1 MSPLFQKK
9 VQSKAQTR
17 QISKF
22 CCYFCEFKILR
33 KKGSP
38 KGDVHLRN
46 IMKDT
51 TKKKIIKWFWVLFT
65 TPILLVAALIFSVW
79 MFADIPSFEE
89 LENPQSNLAT
99 QVIAEDG
106 EILTTF
112 HIENRSYVSYE
123 ELSPHLV
130 HAAVATEDS
139 RFYRHSGI
147 DFESLARVLVKTVL
161 GGSSSQGGGSTI
173 TQQLAK
179 TLYPRQDVSSRIP
192 GVSTLKMVWIKLKEW
207 VTAVKLERSYTK
219 DEIMNMYM
227 NQIFFGSNAYGIK
240 AAAQTFF
247 GKSPIDLTVEEA
259 ATLVGMVNKPTR
271 YNPALNPDKSLARRN
286 LVISRMEQNGFL
298 TKEEAD
304 SIQQIPITLSYQIQ
318 DHNAGIG
325 PYFRDMLRRTMNAK
339 EPKRSSYTQYE
350 DYVVDSLLWADDAFY
365 GWLNKNTK
373 SDGTRYDLDRDG
385 LRIYTTI
392 NYKMQKYA
400 EEAVAEH
407 LGQDLQKSFDRHLK
421 WNRNKPFASD
431 IDQKTIDQLMKQ
443 ARRWSDRYRI
453 MKANGASESDIRKSF
468 TEPVRMRLFSWN
480 KKGYIDTVMT
490 PDDSIKY
497 YKGHLRA
504 AFMAIE
510 PHSGF
515 VKAYVGGPNYRY
527 FKYDNVRQ
535 GKRQVGSTIK
545 PFLYTLA
552 MQEGMSPCD
561 RVVNVPQTFLVGDTT
576 WTPKSTDKDEWIGQT
591 VTLKWGLT
599 KSSNNISAYLMKQ
612 YGPEAM
618 VEMMRKMGIGCY
630 LDPVNPLCVGSADI
644 SVYEMVAA
652 YNTFPSKG
660 VYASPI
666 FVTRIEDN
674 LGNVLGEFTNRKKE
688 AISDYTAYLMA
699 NLMQGVV
706 NSGTGV
712 RLRAKYGLKGE
723 IAGKT
728 GTTND
733 QSDGW
738 FIGYTPTLTAGVW
751 VGAEDRQVHFESLS
765 LGGGSNMALPIWG
778 IFMKKVLADGTLGVY
793 ETDQFIAPPGI
804 TLNLNCDG
812 SDTDAAAGGQPSEI
826 EEEENYFE

>member
-1 MSPLFQKK
+1 MTD
-9 VQSKAQTR
+9 A
-17 QISKF
+17 
-22 CCYFCEFKILR
+22 
-33 KKGSP
+33 
-38 KGDVHLRN
+38 
-46 IMKDT
+46 
-51 TKKKIIKWFWVLFT
+51 TKKKIVKWFWIIFT
-65 TPILLVAALIFSVW
+65 VPIVSLMLMLLLVW
-79 MFADIPSFEE
+79 CFADIPSFEE
-89 LENPQSNLAT
+89 LESPDSKLAT

-123 ELSPHLV
+123 ELSEHLV
-130 HAAVATEDS
+130 HAAVATEDV

-147 DFESLARVLVKTVL
+147 DFKSLGRVVFKTLL
-161 GGSSSQGGGSTI
+161 GGDSSQGGGSTI

-179 TLYPRQDVSSRIP
+179 TLYPREDVSSRIP
-192 GVSTLKMVWIKLKEW
+192 GMSKLKMVWIKLKEW
-207 VTAVKLERSYTK
+207 ITAVKLERNYTK
-219 DEIMNMYM
+219 DEIMTMYM
-227 NQIFFGSNAYGIK
+227 NAIFFGSNAYGVK
-240 AAAQTFF
+240 SASQTFF
-247 GKSPIDLTVEEA
+247 AKNPSELNVQES

-271 YNPALNPDKSLARRN
+271 YNPALNPDKSLLRRN
-286 LVISRMEQNGFL
+286 FVISQMEKAGFI
-298 TKEEAD
+298 TEQERD
-304 SIQQIPITLSYQIQ
+304 SIQQLPILLSYQIQ
-318 DHNAGIG
+318 DHNAGLA

-339 EPKRSSYTQYE
+339 EPKRSSYAQYE
-350 DYVVDSLLWADDAFY
+350 DYVVDSLQWADDGLY
-365 GWLNKNTK
+365 GWLNKNLK
-373 SDGTRYDLDRDG
+373 ADGTRYDLDKDG

-407 LGQDLQKSFDRHLK
+407 LGKDLQKSFWRDLRYK
-421 WNRNKPFASD
+421 TNKPFSND
-431 IDQKTIDQLMKQ
+431 IPKETVDQLMKQ
-443 ARRWSDRYRI
+443 ARRWSDRYRM
-453 MKANGASESDIRKSF
+453 MKNSGASEQEIRKSF
-468 TEPVRMRLFSWN
+468 SQPVQMRVFSWN
-480 KKGYIDTVMT
+480 GKGYIDTLMT
-490 PDDSIKY
+490 PDDSIRY
-497 YKGHLRA
+497 YKSHLRA

-510 PHSGF
+510 PHTGHI
-515 VKAYVGGPNYRY
+515 KAYVGGPNYRY

-552 MQEGMSPCD
+552 MQEGMTPCD
-561 RVVNVPQTFLVGDTT
+561 KVVNVPQTFIVGDDT

-612 YGPEAM
+612 YGPQAM
-618 VEMMRKMGIGCY
+618 VQMMRKMGVGSY
-630 LDPVNPLCVGSADI
+630 LDPVYPLCVGSADLN
-644 SVYEMVAA
+644 VYEMVAA
-652 YNTFPSKG
+652 YNTFPSQG
-660 VYASPI
+660 VFVTPI

-674 LGNVLGEFTNRKKE
+674 MGNVIGEFTNRKKE

-712 RLRAKYGLKGE
+712 RLRSKYGLKGE

-778 IFMKKVLADGTLGVY
+778 LFMKKVRSDGTLGVD
-793 ETDQFIAPPGI
+793 ETDRFIAPAGI
-804 TLNLNCDG
+804 SLNLDCDG
-812 SDTDAAAGGQPSEI
+812 SDADAAVKAEN
-826 EEEENYFE
+826 EEDFFFE

>member
-1 MSPLFQKK
+1 MTD
-9 VQSKAQTR
+9 AT
-17 QISKF
+17 
-22 CCYFCEFKILR
+22 R
-33 KKGSP
+33 KKI
-38 KGDVHLRN
+38 V
-46 IMKDT
+46 
-51 TKKKIIKWFWVLFT
+51 KWFWILFT
-65 TPILLVAALIFSVW
+65 APVLMVAGLIGLVWA
-79 MFADIPSFEE
+79 FADIPSFEE
-89 LENPQSNLAT
+89 LENPDSKLAT

-112 HIENRSYVSYE
+112 HIENRSFVTYD
-123 ELSPHLV
+123 ELSENLV
-130 HAAVATEDS
+130 NAAVATEDV
-139 RFYRHSGI
+139 RFYNHSGI
-147 DFESLARVLVKTVL
+147 DFKSLGRVMFKTLL
-161 GGSSSQGGGSTI
+161 GGDSSQGGGSTI

-179 TLYPRQDVSSRIP
+179 TLYPREDVSSRIP
-192 GVSTLKMVWIKLKEW
+192 GVSIIKMVWIKLKEW

-227 NQIFFGSNAYGIK
+227 NAIFFGSNAYGIK

-247 GKSPIDLTVEEA
+247 SKVPADLTVEEA

-271 YNPALNPDKSLARRN
+271 YNPALNPDKSLVRRN
-286 LVISRMEQNGFL
+286 FVISQMAKAGFIE
-298 TKEEAD
+298 KEEAD
-304 SIQQIPITLSYQIQ
+304 SIQQIPITLSYQVQ
-318 DHNAGIG
+318 DHNAGLG

-339 EPKRSSYTQYE
+339 QPKRSSYAQYE
-350 DYVVDSLLWADDAFY
+350 DYVVDSLQWADNPFY

-373 SDGTRYDLDRDG
+373 TDGSKYNLDKDG

-407 LGQDLQKSFDRHLK
+407 LGQDLQKSFWRDLRWK
-421 WNRNKPFASD
+421 KNKPFSND
-431 IDQKTIDQLMKQ
+431 IDSKTIDQLMKQ

-453 MKANGASESDIRKSF
+453 MKAGGASDAQIRKSF
-468 TEPVRMRLFSWN
+468 TEPVKMRVFSWD

-490 PDDSIKY
+490 PDDSIRY
-497 YKGHLRA
+497 YKSHLRA

-510 PHSGF
+510 PHTGHI
-515 VKAYVGGPNYRY
+515 KAYVGGPNYRY

-552 MQEGMSPCD
+552 MQEGMTPCD
-561 RVVNVPQTFLVGDTT
+561 KVVNVPQTFLVNDTT

-612 YGPEAM
+612 YGPHAM
-618 VEMMRKMGIGCY
+618 ADMMRKMGVGSYIDETY
-630 LDPVNPLCVGSADI
+630 SLCVGSADI

-660 VYASPI
+660 VYVSPI

-674 LGNVLGEFTNRKKE
+674 MGNVIGEFNNTKRE
-688 AISDYTAYLMA
+688 AIGEHTAYLMA

-712 RLRAKYGLKGE
+712 RLRSKYGLKGE

-738 FIGYTPTLTAGVW
+738 FIGYTPSLTAGVW
-751 VGAEDRQVHFESLS
+751 VGAEDRQVHFESLA

-778 IFMKKVLADGTLGVY
+778 LFMKKVLADGTLGVS
-793 ETDQFIAPPGI
+793 EADRFVPSGVK
-804 TLNLNCDG
+804 LELNCDG
-812 SDTDAAAGGQPSEI
+812 SDADAVQASQDDESL
-826 EEEENYFE
+826 YFD

>member
-1 MSPLFQKK
+1 MTDA
-9 VQSKAQTR
+9 V
-17 QISKF
+17 
-22 CCYFCEFKILR
+22 
-33 KKGSP
+33 
-38 KGDVHLRN
+38 
-46 IMKDT
+46 
-51 TKKKIIKWFWVLFT
+51 KKKIIKWFWILFT
-65 TPILLVAALIFSVW
+65 LPIVMVGGLIALVWA
-79 MFADIPSFEE
+79 FADIPSFEE
-89 LENPQSNLAT
+89 LENPDSKLAT

-112 HIENRSYVSYE
+112 HIENRSFVTFD
-123 ELSPHLV
+123 ELSQNLV
-130 HAAVATEDS
+130 NAAIATEDV
-139 RFYRHSGI
+139 RFHNHSGI
-147 DFESLARVLVKTVL
+147 DFKSLGRVAVKTLL
-161 GGSSSQGGGSTI
+161 GGDSSQGGGSTI

-179 TLYPRQDVSSRIP
+179 TLYPREDVSSRIP
-192 GVSTLKMVWIKLKEW
+192 GVSIMKMVWIKLKEW

-227 NQIFFGSNAYGIK
+227 NAIFFGSNAYGIK
-240 AAAQTFF
+240 AASQTFF
-247 GKSPIDLTVEEA
+247 AKAPSELTVEEA

-271 YNPALNPDKSLARRN
+271 YNPAINPDKSLVRRN
-286 LVISRMEQNGFL
+286 FVISQMEKAGFIS
-298 TKEEAD
+298 KEMCD

-318 DHNAGIG
+318 DHNAGLG

-339 EPKRSSYTQYE
+339 EPKRSSYAQYE
-350 DYVVDSLLWADDAFY
+350 DYVVDSLQWADNAFY

-373 SDGTRYDLDRDG
+373 ADGSKYNLDKDG

-407 LGQDLQKSFDRHLK
+407 LGKDLQKSFWRDLRWK
-421 WNRNKPFASD
+421 KNKPFSND
-431 IDQKTIDQLMKQ
+431 IDPKMIDQLMKQ

-453 MKANGASESDIRKSF
+453 MKANGASEAQIRKSF
-468 TEPVRMRLFSWN
+468 TEPVKMRVFSWD
-480 KKGYIDTVMT
+480 KQGYVDTLMT

-497 YKGHLRA
+497 YKSHLRA

-510 PHSGF
+510 PHTGHI
-515 VKAYVGGPNYRY
+515 KAYVGGPNYRY

-552 MQEGMSPCD
+552 MQEGMTPCD
-561 RVVNVPQTFLVGDTT
+561 KVVNVPQTFLVNDTT

-612 YGPEAM
+612 YGPHAM
-618 VEMMRKMGIGCY
+618 ADMMRKMGVGSYIDETY
-630 LDPVNPLCVGSADI
+630 SLCVGSADI

-660 VYASPI
+660 VYVTPI

-674 LGNVLGEFTNRKKE
+674 MGNVIGEFNNTKRE
-688 AISDYTAYLMA
+688 AIGEHTAYLMA

-738 FIGYTPTLTAGVW
+738 FIGYTPSLTAGVW
-751 VGAEDRQVHFESLS
+751 VGAEDRQVHFESLA

-778 IFMKKVLADGTLGVY
+778 LFMQKVLKDGTLGVS
-793 ETDQFIAPPGI
+793 ENDRFVPSGVK
-804 TLNLNCDG
+804 LELNCDG
-812 SDTDAAAGGQPSEI
+812 SDADAVGSAQDDESL
-826 EEEENYFE
+826 YFD

>member
-1 MSPLFQKK
+1 M
-9 VQSKAQTR
+9 T
-17 QISKF
+17 
-22 CCYFCEFKILR
+22 
-33 KKGSP
+33 
-38 KGDVHLRN
+38 DVV
-46 IMKDT
+46 
-51 TKKKIIKWFWVLFT
+51 KKKIIKWFWILFT
-65 TPILLVAALIFSVW
+65 LPIVMVGGLIALVWA
-79 MFADIPSFEE
+79 FADIPSFEE
-89 LENPQSNLAT
+89 LENPDSKLAT

-112 HIENRSYVSYE
+112 HIENRSYVTFD
-123 ELSPHLV
+123 ELSQNLV
-130 HAAVATEDS
+130 NAAIATEDV
-139 RFYRHSGI
+139 RFHNHSGI
-147 DFESLARVLVKTVL
+147 DFKSLGRVAVKTLL
-161 GGSSSQGGGSTI
+161 GGDSSQGGGSTI

-179 TLYPRQDVSSRIP
+179 TLYPREDVSSRIP
-192 GVSTLKMVWIKLKEW
+192 GVSVLKMVWIKLKEW

-227 NQIFFGSNAYGIK
+227 NAVFFGSNAYGIK
-240 AAAQTFF
+240 AASQTFF
-247 GKSPIDLTVEEA
+247 AKAPSELTVEEA

-271 YNPALNPDKSLARRN
+271 YNPALNPDKSLVRRN
-286 LVISRMEQNGFL
+286 FVISQMEKAGFIS
-298 TKEEAD
+298 KEMCD

-318 DHNAGIG
+318 DHNAGLG

-339 EPKRSSYTQYE
+339 EPKRSSYAQYE
-350 DYVVDSLLWADDAFY
+350 DYVVDSLQWADNAFY

-373 SDGTRYDLDRDG
+373 ADGSKYNLDKDG

-407 LGQDLQKSFDRHLK
+407 LGKDLQKSFWRDLRWK
-421 WNRNKPFASD
+421 KNKPFSND
-431 IDQKTIDQLMKQ
+431 IDPKMIDQLMKQ

-453 MKANGASESDIRKSF
+453 MKANGASEAQIRKSF
-468 TEPVRMRLFSWN
+468 TEPVKMRVFSWD
-480 KKGYIDTVMT
+480 KQGYVDTLMT

-497 YKGHLRA
+497 YKSHLRA

-510 PHSGF
+510 PHTGHI
-515 VKAYVGGPNYRY
+515 KAYVGGPNYRY

-552 MQEGMSPCD
+552 MQEGMTPCD
-561 RVVNVPQTFLVGDTT
+561 KVVNVPQTFLVNDTT

-612 YGPEAM
+612 YGPHAM
-618 VEMMRKMGIGCY
+618 ADMMRKMGVGSYIDETY
-630 LDPVNPLCVGSADI
+630 SLCVGSADI

-660 VYASPI
+660 VYVTPI

-674 LGNVLGEFTNRKKE
+674 MGNVIGEFNNTKRE
-688 AISDYTAYLMA
+688 AIGEHTAYLMA

-738 FIGYTPTLTAGVW
+738 FIGYTPSLTAGVW
-751 VGAEDRQVHFESLS
+751 VGAEDRQVHFESLA

-778 IFMKKVLADGTLGVY
+778 LFMQKVLKDGTLGVS
-793 ETDQFIAPPGI
+793 ENDRFVASGVK
-804 TLNLNCDG
+804 LELNCDG
-812 SDTDAAAGGQPSEI
+812 SDADAVGSDQD
-826 EEEENYFE
+826 EESLYFD

>member
-1 MSPLFQKK
+1 MTFLWILKIEIVPDMEEM
-9 VQSKAQTR
+9 TR
-17 QISKF
+17 
-22 CCYFCEFKILR
+22 
-33 KKGSP
+33 
-38 KGDVHLRN
+38 N
-46 IMKDT
+46 
-51 TKKKIIKWFWVLFT
+51 KIIRWFWILFC
-65 TPILLVAALIFSVW
+65 TPIVMLTALIAGVW
-79 MFADIPSFEE
+79 AFADIPSFEE
-89 LENPQSNLAT
+89 LEDPESKLAT
-99 QVIAEDG
+99 QVIAEEG

-112 HIENRSYVSYE
+112 HIENRSYVSYN
-123 ELSPHLV
+123 ELSPNLV
-130 HAAVATEDS
+130 SAAVATEDV
-139 RFYRHSGI
+139 RFYQHSGI
-147 DFESLARVLVKTVL
+147 DFRSLARVIFKTLL
-161 GGSSSQGGGSTI
+161 GGDSSQGGGSTL

-179 TLYPRQDVSSRIP
+179 TLYPREDVSSRIP
-192 GVSTLKMVWIKLKEW
+192 GMSKVKMVLIKLKEW

-219 DEIMNMYM
+219 DEIMTMYM
-227 NQIFFGSNAYGIK
+227 NQVFFGSNAYGIK
-240 AAAQTFF
+240 AASQTFF

-271 YNPALNPDKSLARRN
+271 YNPVINPEKSLVRRN
-286 LVISRMEQNGFL
+286 FVISQMEKAGYL
-298 TKEEAD
+298 TKHQKD
-304 SIQQIPITLSYQIQ
+304 SIQQVPITLSYQIQ
-318 DHNAGIG
+318 DHNAGLG

-339 EPKRSSYTQYE
+339 EPKRSSYAQYE
-350 DYVVDSLLWADDAFY
+350 DYVVDSLQWADNAFY

-373 SDGTRYDLDRDG
+373 TDGSKYNLDRDG

-407 LGQDLQKSFDRHLK
+407 LGKDLQKSFWRDMRWK
-421 WNRNKPFASD
+421 KNKPFSD
-431 IDQKTIDQLMKQ
+431 DVDQKTVELLMKQ
-443 ARRWSDRYRI
+443 ARRWSDRYRT
-453 MKANGASESDIRKSF
+453 MKAEGSSDAEIWKSF
-468 TEPVRMRLFSWN
+468 SVPTKMRVFSWN

-497 YKGHLRA
+497 YKSHLRA

-510 PHSGF
+510 PHTGHI
-515 VKAYVGGPNYRY
+515 KAYVGGPNYRY

-545 PFLYTLA
+545 PYLYTLA

-561 RVVNVPQTFLVGDTT
+561 KVVNVPQTFLVQDTT

-612 YGPEAM
+612 YGPHAM
-618 VEMMRKMGIGCY
+618 ADMMRKMGIGCHIDETY
-630 LDPVNPLCVGSADI
+630 SLCVGSADI
-644 SVYEMVAA
+644 SVYDMVAA
-652 YNTFPSKG
+652 YNTFPSRG
-660 VYASPI
+660 VYVSPI

-674 LGNVLGEFTNRKKE
+674 NGNVLGEFTNPKRE
-688 AISDYTAYLMA
+688 AVSDYTAYLMA

-712 RLRAKYGLKGE
+712 RLRAKYALKGE

-738 FIGYTPTLTAGVW
+738 FIGYTPSLTAGVW

-778 IFMKKVLADGTLGVY
+778 LFMQKVLADGTLGVY
-793 ETDQFIAPPGI
+793 ETDRFVAPPGVS
-804 TLNLNCDG
+804 LNLDCDG
-812 SDTDAAAGGQPSEI
+812 SDADAELKAEDDESFF
-826 EEEENYFE
+826 FE

>member
-1 MSPLFQKK
+1 
-9 VQSKAQTR
+9 
-17 QISKF
+17 
-22 CCYFCEFKILR
+22 
-33 KKGSP
+33 
-38 KGDVHLRN
+38 
-46 IMKDT
+46 MKDT
-51 TKKKIIKWFWVLFT
+51 TKKKIVKWFWIVFASG
-65 TPILLVAALIFSVW
+65 VAAVVLLLAAVW
-79 MFADIPSFEE
+79 AFADIPSFED
-89 LENPQSNLAT
+89 LENPDSKLAT

-112 HIENRSYVSYE
+112 HIENRSYVSYD
-123 ELSPHLV
+123 ELSPNLV

-147 DFESLARVLVKTVL
+147 DFESLGRVLVKTVL

-179 TLYPRQDVSSRIP
+179 TLYPREDVSSRIP

-247 GKSPIDLTVEEA
+247 GKAPVDLTVEEA

-271 YNPALNPDKSLARRN
+271 YNPVLNPDKSLARRN
-286 LVISRMEQNGFL
+286 LVISRMEQNGFI
-298 TKEEAD
+298 TKEECD
-304 SIQQIPITLSYQIQ
+304 SIQQIPITLNYQIQ
-318 DHNAGIG
+318 DHNAGVG

-339 EPKRSSYTQYE
+339 EPKRSSYAQYE

-373 SDGTRYDLDRDG
+373 ADGSKYNLDRDG

-407 LGQDLQKSFDRHLK
+407 LGKDLQKSFDRHLK
-421 WNRNKPFASD
+421 WNRKKPFASD
-431 IDQKTIDQLMKQ
+431 VDQKTIDQLMKQ

-453 MKANGASESDIRKSF
+453 MKNNGASESEIVKSF
-468 TEPVRMRLFSWN
+468 SQPVKMRLFSWN
-480 KKGYIDTVMT
+480 GKGYIDTVMT
-490 PDDSIKY
+490 PDDSIRY

-510 PHSGF
+510 PNTGHI
-515 VKAYVGGPNYRY
+515 KAYVGGPNYRY

-561 RVVNVPQTFLVGDTT
+561 KVVNVPQTFMVGDTT

-618 VEMMRKMGIGCY
+618 VEMMRKMGVGCY

-660 VYASPI
+660 VYVSPI
-666 FVTRIEDN
+666 FVTRIEDSM
-674 LGNVLGEFTNRKKE
+674 GNVLGEFNNRKKE

-706 NSGTGV
+706 NSGTGI

-738 FIGYTPTLTAGVW
+738 FIGYTPSLTAGVW

-778 IFMKKVLADGTLGVY
+778 IFMKKVVEDGTLGIY
-793 ETDQFIAPPGI
+793 ETDRFVAPPGI
-804 TLNLNCDG
+804 SLTLNCDG
-812 SDTDAAAGGQPSEI
+812 SDADASVSVAD
-826 EEEENYFE
+826 EEEFFFD

>member
-1 MSPLFQKK
+1 
-9 VQSKAQTR
+9 
-17 QISKF
+17 
-22 CCYFCEFKILR
+22 
-33 KKGSP
+33 
-38 KGDVHLRN
+38 
-46 IMKDT
+46 MKEE
-51 TKKKIIKWFWVLFT
+51 TKKKIIKWFWIVFCA
-65 TPILLVAALIFSVW
+65 PFILVGGLIGLVWA
-79 MFADIPSFEE
+79 FADIPSFEE
-89 LENPQSNLAT
+89 LEDPESKLAT
-99 QVIAEDG
+99 QVIAENG

-112 HIENRSYVSYE
+112 HIENRSYVSFE
-123 ELSPHLV
+123 ELSPNLV
-130 HAAVATEDS
+130 HAAVATEDV
-139 RFYRHSGI
+139 RFYNHSGI
-147 DFESLARVLVKTVL
+147 DFRSLARVVFKTLL
-161 GGSSSQGGGSTI
+161 GGDSSQGGGSTL

-179 TLYPRQDVSSRIP
+179 TLYPREDVSSRIP
-192 GVSTLKMVWIKLKEW
+192 GVSKLKMVWIKLKEW

-219 DEIMNMYM
+219 DEIMTMYM
-227 NQIFFGSNAYGIK
+227 NQVFFGSNAYGIK

-271 YNPALNPDKSLARRN
+271 YNPAINPDKSLVRRN
-286 LVISRMEQNGFL
+286 FVISQMSKAGYL
-298 TKEEAD
+298 TKEQKD
-304 SIQQIPITLSYQIQ
+304 SIQNIPITLSYQVQ
-318 DHNAGIG
+318 DHNAGVG

-339 EPKRSSYTQYE
+339 EPRRSSYSQYE
-350 DYVVDSLLWADDAFY
+350 DYVVDSLQWADNAFY
-365 GWLNKNTK
+365 GWLNKNLK
-373 SDGTRYDLDRDG
+373 ADGTRYNLDRDG

-407 LGQDLQKSFDRHLK
+407 LGKDLQKSFWRDIRWK
-421 WNRNKPFASD
+421 KNKPFSD
-431 IDQKTIDQLMKQ
+431 DVDQATVDMLMKQ

-453 MKANGASESDIRKSF
+453 MKNEGASEAEIWKSF
-468 TEPVRMRLFSWN
+468 SVPTKMRVFSWN
-480 KKGYIDTVMT
+480 RQGYIDTVMT
-490 PDDSIKY
+490 PDDSIRY
-497 YKGHLRA
+497 YKSHLRA

-510 PHSGF
+510 PHTGH

-552 MQEGMSPCD
+552 MQEGMTPCD
-561 RVVNVPQTFLVGDTT
+561 NVVNVPQTFLVQDTT
-576 WTPKSTDKDEWIGQT
+576 WTPKSTDRDEWIGQT

-612 YGPEAM
+612 YGPHAM
-618 VEMMRKMGIGCY
+618 ADMMRKMGIGCHIDETY
-630 LDPVNPLCVGSADI
+630 SLCVGSADI
-644 SVYEMVAA
+644 PVYDMVAA

-660 VYASPI
+660 VFVTPI

-674 LGNVLGEFTNRKKE
+674 DGNLLGEFNNLKRE
-688 AISDYTAYLMA
+688 AVSDYTAYLMA

-738 FIGYTPTLTAGVW
+738 FIGYTPSLTAGVW

-778 IFMKKVLADGTLGVY
+778 LFMQKVRADGTLGVS
-793 ETDQFIAPPGI
+793 ETDRFMAPPGV
-804 TLNLNCDG
+804 TLQLDCDG
-812 SDTDAAAGGQPSEI
+812 SDADAQVGA
-826 EEEENYFE
+826 EEDDSYFFE

>member
-1 MSPLFQKK
+1 MTDA
-9 VQSKAQTR
+9 V
-17 QISKF
+17 
-22 CCYFCEFKILR
+22 
-33 KKGSP
+33 
-38 KGDVHLRN
+38 
-46 IMKDT
+46 
-51 TKKKIIKWFWVLFT
+51 KKKIVKWFWLLFT
-65 TPILLVAALIFSVW
+65 LPIVMVCGLIALVWA
-79 MFADIPSFEE
+79 FADIPSFEE
-89 LENPQSNLAT
+89 LENPDSKLAT

-112 HIENRSYVSYE
+112 HIENRSYVTFG
-123 ELSPHLV
+123 ELSQNLV
-130 HAAVATEDS
+130 NAAVATEDV
-139 RFYRHSGI
+139 RFYNHSGI
-147 DFESLARVLVKTVL
+147 DFKSLGRVAVKTLL
-161 GGSSSQGGGSTI
+161 GGDSSQGGGSTI

-179 TLYPRQDVSSRIP
+179 TLYPRQDVSSKIP
-192 GVSTLKMVWIKLKEW
+192 GVSIIKMVWIKLKEW

-227 NQIFFGSNAYGIK
+227 NAIFFGSNAYGIK
-240 AAAQTFF
+240 AASQTFF
-247 GKSPIDLTVEEA
+247 AKAPSELTVEEA

-271 YNPALNPDKSLARRN
+271 YNPVLNPDKSLVRRN
-286 LVISRMEQNGFL
+286 FVISQMEKAGFIS
-298 TKEEAD
+298 KEECD
-304 SIQQIPITLSYQIQ
+304 SIQQVPIALSYQIQ
-318 DHNAGIG
+318 DHNAGLG

-339 EPKRSSYTQYE
+339 EPKRSSYAQYE
-350 DYVVDSLLWADDAFY
+350 DYVVDSLQWADNAFY

-373 SDGTRYDLDRDG
+373 ADGSKYNLDKDG

-407 LGQDLQKSFDRHLK
+407 LGKDLQKSFWRDLRWK
-421 WNRNKPFASD
+421 KNKPFSD
-431 IDQKTIDQLMKQ
+431 DIEPEMIDQLMKQ

-453 MKANGASESDIRKSF
+453 MKANGASEAQIRKSF
-468 TEPVRMRLFSWN
+468 SEPVKMRLFSWN
-480 KKGYIDTVMT
+480 KNGYVDTLMT

-497 YKGHLRA
+497 YKSHLRA

-510 PHSGF
+510 PHTGHI
-515 VKAYVGGPNYRY
+515 KAYVGGPNYRY

-552 MQEGMSPCD
+552 MQEGMTPCD
-561 RVVNVPQTFLVGDTT
+561 RVVNVPQTFLVNDTT

-612 YGPEAM
+612 YGPHAM
-618 VEMMRKMGIGCY
+618 ADMMRKMGVGSHVDETY
-630 LDPVNPLCVGSADI
+630 SLCVGSADI
-644 SVYEMVAA
+644 SVYEMVSA
-652 YNTFPSKG
+652 YNTFPSQG
-660 VYASPI
+660 VFVTPI

-674 LGNVLGEFTNRKKE
+674 MGNVIGEFNNTKRE
-688 AISDYTAYLMA
+688 AIGEHTAYLMA

-738 FIGYTPTLTAGVW
+738 FIGYTPSLTAGVW
-751 VGAEDRQVHFESLS
+751 VGAEDRQVHFESLA

-778 IFMKKVLADGTLGVY
+778 LFMQKVLADGTLGIDENDRFVPSGVKL
-793 ETDQFIAPPGI
+793 D
-804 TLNLNCDG
+804 LNCDG
-812 SDTDAAAGGQPSEI
+812 SDADASHVAQDDESL
-826 EEEENYFE
+826 YFD